1 MILLSD
7 LMLAAKNI
15 SFAACFKNPRA
26 KIVRKVDTIF
36 LVTDF
41 AVRTAQNVYFDQAM
55 DAG

>member
-1 MILLSD
+1 MSTTT
-7 LMLAAKNI
+7 NVT
-15 SFAACFKNPRA
+15 FVACFKNPRPQI
-26 KIVRKVDTIF
+26 KKKVDTIF